1 MPIKI
6 PDNLPAKEILE
17 KEHIFVMGEERAFH
31 QDIRPLEIAILN
43 LMPLK
48 ETTETQ
54 LLRLLGNTPLQINI
68 TLLFPKN
75 HQTKNTAPEHLQ
87 SFYHSFDEIKHR
99 NLDGMIITGA
109 PVEDLPFEQVHY
121 WEELKEIMEWTRTHV
136 TSTLHI
142 CWGAQAGLYYHYGIQ
157 KHQLDEKMFGVFAHT
172 VRVKSA
178 DLMRGFDDIFYA
190 PHSRHTEVKLEDIYN
205 EPKLEVLSASEE
217 SGLYIASSRHGSRI
231 FVMGHSEYDP
241 LTLKEEY
248 ERDLGKRNDVPFP
261 KHYFKNDDPNE
272 APVVTWKSHSNLLF
286 SNWLNYYLYQVTPF
300 EIERVDGKP
309 EYKS

>member
-1 MPIKI
+1 MPIRI

-54 LLRLLGNTPLQINI
+54 LLRLIGNTPLQINI

-75 HQTKNTAPEHLQ
+75 HQTKNTAPEHLKA
-87 SFYHSFDEIKHR
+87 FYHSFDEIKHKK
-99 NLDGMIITGA
+99 LDGMIITGA
-109 PVEDLPFEQVHY
+109 PVEDLEFEEVNY
-121 WEELKEIMEWTRTHV
+121 WEELKEIMEWTRTNV

-142 CWGAQAGLYYHYGIQ
+142 CWGAQAGLYYHYGIK
-157 KHQLDEKMFGVFAHT
+157 KHKLPEKMFGVFAHT

-178 DLMRGFDDIFYA
+178 DLMRGFDDVFYA
-190 PHSRHTEVKLEDIYN
+190 PHSRHTEVKLEDIYK
-205 EPKLEVLSASEE
+205 EPKLEVLSTSEE

-248 ERDLGKRNDVPFP
+248 VRDLGKRDDVPFP
-261 KHYFKNDDPNE
+261 KHYFKDDDPKQD
-272 APVVTWKSHSNLLF
+272 PVVTWKSHSNLLF
-286 SNWLNYYLYQVTPF
+286 CNWLNYYVYQVTPF
-300 EIERVDGKP
+300 EIERVNGMP
-309 EYKS
+309 ESKN

>member
-1 MPIKI
+1 MPIRI

-54 LLRLLGNTPLQINI
+54 LLRLIGNTPLQINI

-75 HQTKNTAPEHLQ
+75 HQTKNTAPEHLKA
-87 SFYHSFDEIKHR
+87 FYHSFDEIKHKK
-99 NLDGMIITGA
+99 LDGMIITGA
-109 PVEDLPFEQVHY
+109 PVEDLEFEEVNY
-121 WEELKEIMEWTRTHV
+121 WEELKEIMEWSRTNV

-142 CWGAQAGLYYHYGIQ
+142 CWGAQAGLYYHYGIK
-157 KHQLDEKMFGVFAHT
+157 KHKLPEKMFGVFAHT

-178 DLMRGFDDIFYA
+178 DLMRGFDDVFYA
-190 PHSRHTEVKLEDIYN
+190 PHSRHTEVKLEDVYN
-205 EPKLEVLSASEE
+205 EPKLEVLSTSEE

-248 ERDLGKRNDVPFP
+248 VRDLGKRDDVPFP
-261 KHYFKNDDPNE
+261 KHYFKDDDPKQD
-272 APVVTWKSHSNLLF
+272 PVVTWKSHSNLLF
-286 SNWLNYYLYQVTPF
+286 CNWLNYYVYQVTPF
-300 EIERVDGKP
+300 EIERVNGMP
-309 EYKS
+309 EPKN